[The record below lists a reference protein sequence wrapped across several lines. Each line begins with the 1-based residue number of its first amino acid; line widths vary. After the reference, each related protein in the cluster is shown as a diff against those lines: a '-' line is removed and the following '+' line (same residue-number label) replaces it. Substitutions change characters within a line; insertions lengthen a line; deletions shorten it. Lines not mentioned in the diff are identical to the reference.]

1 MIASATNR
9 LSGPC
14 LPLRVIRQATS
25 HHRKTISKDIEGK
38 KEIFMHSTSRFCA
51 VALAAASL
59 LVAPVLVVP
68 AAQAQT
74 QSPSA
79 PPSTGQSPKS
89 APADIS
95 DNKLD
100 AVAVAVKHVS
110 ALSDTFEKKLA
121 QAPAADKERISAEAG
136 QALAKAVTDQGL
148 SVDEFTTIME
158 VAQKDPDVREKLMK
172 RLKD

>member
-1 MIASATNR
+1 
-9 LSGPC
+9 
-14 LPLRVIRQATS
+14 
-25 HHRKTISKDIEGK
+25 
-38 KEIFMHSTSRFCA
+38 MHSTSRFCA
-51 VALAAASL
+51 VALVATTL
-59 LVAPVLVVP
+59 LIAPI
-68 AAQAQT
+68 AQAQT
-74 QSPSA
+74 QSPST
-79 PPSTGQSPKS
+79 PPSTVQTPKG
-89 APADIS
+89 AATDIS

-121 QAPAADKERISAEAG
+121 QAPAADKERIAAEAG
-136 QALAKAVTDQGL
+136 QALSKAVTDQGL

>member
-1 MIASATNR
+1 
-9 LSGPC
+9 
-14 LPLRVIRQATS
+14 
-25 HHRKTISKDIEGK
+25 
-38 KEIFMHSTSRFCA
+38 MHSTSRFCA
-51 VALAAASL
+51 VALVATSL
-59 LVAPVLVVP
+59 VSAPIV
-68 AAQAQT
+68 QAQT
-74 QSPSA
+74 QSPST
-79 PPSTGQSPKS
+79 PPSTVQTPKS

-121 QAPAADKERISAEAG
+121 QAPAADKERIAAEAG
-136 QALAKAVTDQGL
+136 QALSKAVTDQGL